1 MSSSFNAHL
10 LGEKLAKEVRLNWKC
25 FLFQKGLL
33 IGSFL
38 LTFGV
43 RTSNLNNILSHLAG
57 SLIISYNS
65 VPTSKVTV
73 QERLVVLSSKK
84 EYFSD
89 SVFALL
95 QL

>member
-1 MSSSFNAHL
+1 M
-10 LGEKLAKEVRLNWKC
+10 
-25 FLFQKGLL
+25 L
-33 IGSFL
+33 IGRKASKRSYVELEVFPVSKGSLGFFL

-43 RTSNLNNILSHLAG
+43 RTSNLNILPHLAG

-65 VPTSKVTV
+65 VRTSKVTV

-89 SVFALL
+89 SYLPYCSCRL
-95 QL
+95 